1 MSVDTYL
8 KGKNTSSYRRHKED
22 ELTVLIAPALI
33 SYAEKVELVTRKN
46 LLFGIKLV
54 AIAHHEHKATCRH

>member
-8 KGKNTSSYRRHKED
+8 KGKNTKSYRRHKED
-22 ELTVLIAPALI
+22 DVTVLIAPALI
-33 SYAEKVELVTRKN
+33 QYAEKVELVTRKN
-46 LLFGIKLV
+46 LLFGVKLI